1 MRRLL
6 AMMLLAALAVPAVAQ
21 DAAVPASTWKLH
33 VGEQLSLQLAAA
45 DDATQE
51 RALQLVIELARRYD
65 DLDLS
70 ATVPDLLSIYR
81 WDRDRAHR
89 MMALA
94 ALHAVGDDYGMTRL
108 AELAATERSHA
119 VRKLTFAAVADHRGR

>member
-1 MRRLL
+1 MKRFL
-6 AMMLLAALAVPAVAQ
+6 AMMLLVARAVPALAQ
-21 DAAVPASTWKLH
+21 EAIEPASTWKQH
-33 VGEQLSLQLAAA
+33 VGEQLSLELAAA
-45 DDATQE
+45 DDARQE
-51 RALQLVIELARRYD
+51 HALQLVIQLAHRYD

-94 ALHAVGDDYGMTRL
+94 ALHAVGDDYGIERL
-108 AELAATERSHA
+108 AELAATERSHT
-119 VRKLTFAAVADHRGR
+119 VRKLTFAAVADHRGQ